1 MAQKREPYAKRLSED
16 KEARKQIAIL
26 RMGGVPLTKIAE
38 ITKRN
43 LRTISEE
50 VRRPEHKKLIQR
62 YVVSVGKKT
71 LPADAQAVIEKAL
84 DEKASANK

>member
-50 VRRPEHKKLIQR
+50 VRRPEHKELIQR
-62 YVVSVGKKT
+62 YVVSVSRQK
-71 LPADAQAVIEKAL
+71 LPEK
-84 DEKASANK
+84 KASDVKQALNTKA

>member
-38 ITKRN
+38 ITGRY
-43 LRTISEE
+43 TFEPYDEE
-50 VRRPEHKKLIQR
+50 ITRRRAYKELIQR
-62 YVVSVGKKT
+62 KYT
-71 LPADAQAVIEKAL
+71 L
-84 DEKASANK
+84 SS